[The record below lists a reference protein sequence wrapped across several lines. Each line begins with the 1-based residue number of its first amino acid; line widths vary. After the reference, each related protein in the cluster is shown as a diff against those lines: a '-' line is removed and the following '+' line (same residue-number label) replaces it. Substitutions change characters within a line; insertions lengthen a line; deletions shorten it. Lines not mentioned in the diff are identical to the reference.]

1 MSVQQEPVYLQ
12 AAEVIATGGIVAF
25 RTDTFYGLGADPL
38 NEKAVSAIR
47 RLKGRDEGKPIL
59 LLISD
64 PSQVSRF
71 ILSPSQRF
79 RKVSRRFW
87 PGPLT
92 IVDRARAELPVE
104 LTAGSETI
112 GLRLPDDERVC
123 KLVRVC
129 GGALTATSANLSGGA
144 PARSAVEVSTY
155 FPSGIDLIIDE
166 GVVTADQ
173 PSTVLDLSGA
183 KPRIVRE
190 GVVILE
196 KLREILGEL

>member
-1 MSVQQEPVYLQ
+1 VADEQEPVYLQ
-12 AAEVIATGGIVAF
+12 AARWVATGGIVAF

-38 NEKAVSAIR
+38 NQQAVKAIR

-71 ILSPSQRF
+71 ILSPSQQF
-79 RKVSRRFW
+79 REVSRRCW

-92 IVDRARAELPVE
+92 IVDQARPELPVE

-129 GGALTATSANLSGGA
+129 GGALTATSANLSGVA
-144 PARSAVEVSTY
+144 PARTAAEVRTY

-166 GVVTADQ
+166 GEVTADQ

-183 KPRIVRE
+183 KPRVVRQGAVTLANLQE
-190 GVVILE
+190 V
-196 KLREILGEL
+196 LGEL